1 MASGH
6 GTINSV
12 SITPSPYWNPAV
24 DKNITISWTAS
35 NASDNEITGYL
46 LFLKGR
52 NSNSDTW
59 KWLVWGNSGLTI
71 NTSATRYTY
80 TVSSE
85 FNYNYIAAEVCT
97 INRYTAPGDYGITS
111 NTGKHLMSNII
122 TKYTP
127 PTPPTLTLNNVKS
140 GDVCKDMNVTLSGG
154 TISSVDSLK
163 NYRIKAW
170 TCPTPNGTY

>member
-1 MASGH
+1 MASGL

-24 DKNITISWTAS
+24 NKNITISWTAS
-35 NASDNEITGYL
+35 NASDNEITGYF

-52 NSNSDTW
+52 NTTYGTW
-59 KWLVWGNSGLTI
+59 QWLVWDNAGLQIT
-71 NTSATRYTY
+71 TSATSYTY
-80 TVSSE
+80 TIASN
-85 FNYNYIAAEVCT
+85 FNYNYIAAEVAT
-97 INRYTAPGDYGITS
+97 INRYTAPGKYGGYHNVSDNVES
-111 NTGKHLMSNII
+111 NTI